1 MITAPR
7 FRVFSLALVLAG
19 ASALSQAAATS
30 DFYGG
35 SFGSLIDKSFSTY
48 STTVNGVGLSIQAV
62 SAGNNPQVSV
72 RWDGIG
78 MSSGFL
84 EPGELNSQILG
95 SGDAILLTFS
105 QAVVIDS
112 LDLSGWDAGL
122 LGSAIDQASIT
133 SQGKTYTLSQG
144 TSGFL
149 SPITTF
155 SLGQMPASRYYVLGA
170 EGSLSS
176 FRLAGLNVTAVPEA
190 SSLSLMAV
198 GLLGIG
204 WLRRNRRG
212 G

>member
-1 MITAPR
+1 MTTTPR
-7 FRVFSLALVLAG
+7 RCALTLALVLG
-19 ASALSQAAATS
+19 AVPALSQATTS

-35 SFGSLIDKSFSTY
+35 GFGSLVDKSFSTY
-48 STTVNGVGLSIQAV
+48 STTVNGVGLTIQAV
-62 SAGNNPQVSV
+62 SDGNNPQVSV

-84 EPGELNSQILG
+84 EPGELNSQLFG

-112 LDLSGWDAGL
+112 LDLSGWDVGL
-122 LGSAIDQASIT
+122 LGKSIDQASIT

-144 TSGFL
+144 QSGFL

-176 FRLAGLNVTAVPEA
+176 FRLAGLNVTAVPEP
-190 SSLSLMAV
+190 SSLAMMAV

-204 WLRRNRRG
+204 CVHRRKKA
-212 G
+212 

>member
-1 MITAPR
+1 MTTTPR
-7 FRVFSLALVLAG
+7 RCALTLALVLG
-19 ASALSQAAATS
+19 AVPALSRATTS

-35 SFGSLIDKSFSTY
+35 GFGSLIDKSFSTY

-62 SAGNNPQVSV
+62 SAGSNPQVSV

-84 EPGELNSQILG
+84 EPGELNSQLFG

-122 LGSAIDQASIT
+122 LGNSIDQASIT

-144 TSGFL
+144 QSGFL

-170 EGSLSS
+170 EGKLSS
-176 FRLAGLNVTAVPEA
+176 FRLAGLNVTAVPEV
-190 SSLSLMAV
+190 SSLAMMAI

-204 WLRRNRRG
+204 WLRRHRVG
-212 G
+212 

>member
-1 MITAPR
+1 
-7 FRVFSLALVLAG
+7 
-19 ASALSQAAATS
+19 
-30 DFYGG
+30 
-35 SFGSLIDKSFSTY
+35 
-48 STTVNGVGLSIQAV
+48 VGLTIQAV
-62 SAGNNPQVSV
+62 SDGNNPQVSV

-84 EPGELNSQILG
+84 EPGELNSQLFG

-112 LDLSGWDAGL
+112 LDLSGWDVGL
-122 LGSAIDQASIT
+122 LGKSIDQASIT

-144 TSGFL
+144 QSGFL

-176 FRLAGLNVTAVPEA
+176 FRLAGLNVTAVPEP
-190 SSLSLMAV
+190 SSLAMMAV

-204 WLRRNRRG
+204 WLRRHRVG
-212 G
+212 